1 LNDRTK
7 LSLSPFFELPKRK
20 SLSHKSKITHLLQ
33 KHTLKVK
40 FLRILICNAFTILID
55 FPHFHSFAGSSD
67 DIHEIQRQNRITEQ
81 ILTNFF
87 ERKFFPHRKPRPA
100 PTIDD
105 ILPPEP
111 RPNRSNKQHHQ
122 TKDEDDDSESDNLQ
136 SVESEHVDTFY
147 RTSGE

>member
-1 LNDRTK
+1 MIGREKLKTPNFTK
-7 LSLSPFFELPKRK
+7 QFN
-20 SLSHKSKITHLLQ
+20 
-33 KHTLKVK
+33 
-40 FLRILICNAFTILID
+40 FLI
-55 FPHFHSFAGSSD
+55 AGSSD

-111 RPNRSNKQHHQ
+111 RPNRSNKHHQ

-147 RTSGE
+147 RTSGELNF